1 MGTNIARETKE
12 TKITADMN
20 IYGEGSY
27 KIDIE
32 DNFLKHMVETLAKY
46 GSFDLKLK
54 ASGDNFHHLV
64 EDVAITLGKATHE
77 SIKGKKI
84 NRIGQATVAMDDALV
99 MAVVDLIDRPYVDAE
114 LPDELYTHFM
124 RSFALEARITL
135 HINIIKGKE
144 HHHIIEASFKALG
157 TALKEAVRTRER
169 LLSTKNA
176 VKWKK

>member
-12 TKITADMN
+12 TKITADIN

-46 GSFDLKLK
+46 GNFDLKLK
-54 ASGDNFHHLV
+54 ASGDNFHHLL
-64 EDVAITLGKATHE
+64 EDVAITLGKAIQDA
-77 SIKGKKI
+77 IKGKKI

-99 MAVVDLIDRPYVDAE
+99 MAVVDLIDRPYVDVQ
-114 LPDELYTHFM
+114 LPDELYNHFM

-135 HINIIKGKE
+135 HVHIIKGKE
-144 HHHIIEASFKALG
+144 PHHIIEASFKALG
-157 TALKEAVRTRER
+157 TALKVAMVSREH
-169 LLSTKNA
+169 LLSTKDS
-176 VKWKK
+176 VKWKR